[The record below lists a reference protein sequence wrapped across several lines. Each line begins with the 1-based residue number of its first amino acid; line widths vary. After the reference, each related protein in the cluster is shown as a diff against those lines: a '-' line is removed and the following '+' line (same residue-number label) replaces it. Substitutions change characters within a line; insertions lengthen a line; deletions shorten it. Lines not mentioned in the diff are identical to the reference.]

1 MEAFESVDQ
10 NLREAMSCYSF
21 ATSEGEIR
29 NLPGVRIASSGINY
43 SVFNSVMFTEP
54 VDSGL
59 LELERRIQVG
69 EVHFSQRGLGRSYW
83 ICDDMLSPSVRRSE
97 QQVFYGHG
105 MRCVAEPPGMFTERL
120 AAPVRQLAHMDFRQ
134 VDDATTRFH
143 FTDVVSTVFSLP
155 FHIAQKVYGGETIWQ
170 SDMRGYVGYI
180 AGQPVS
186 VVTIVMGGDAVG
198 IYSLATKP
206 EHQGYGYAETL
217 MRFAIAE
224 ATLATGLE
232 RTVLQTTRSG
242 MRLYKRMGYR
252 QVTKFKV
259 YIQETCG
266 SI

>member
-1 MEAFESVDQ
+1 MEFFESVDR
-10 NLREAMSCYSF
+10 NLREAMACYSY

-29 NLPGVRIASSGINY
+29 HLPGVRIASSGINY

-54 VDSGL
+54 VDGGV
-59 LELERRIQVG
+59 LELERRIQIG
-69 EVHFSQRGLGRSYW
+69 EVHFTQKGLGRSYW
-83 ICDDMLSPSVRRSE
+83 ICDDMLAPGVRRSE
-97 QQVFYGHG
+97 QQVFCGHG
-105 MRCVAEPPGMFTERL
+105 MRCVAEPPGMFAERL
-120 AAPVRQLAHMDFRQ
+120 AAPTRQMAHMDFRQ

-143 FTDVVSTVFSLP
+143 FTDVVSTVFALP
-155 FHIAQKVYGGETIWQ
+155 FPIAERIYGADTIWQ
-170 SDMRGYVGYI
+170 SYMMGYIGYI
-180 AGQPVS
+180 ARRPVS
-186 VVTIVMGGDAVG
+186 VITTVIGGDAVG
-198 IYSLATKP
+198 IYSLATRP

-217 MRFAIAE
+217 MRFAIGE